1 MSQFD
6 LFPVRTFSKVSLE
19 HPDLREKDLGL
30 YLIIERD
37 HNYYDESD
45 TNFLYFNPNTNQLAF
60 GQWTTRGYCGDF
72 HYDYPSIQDASDEIK
87 ERCAT
92 AIRAYLKGEATP
104 SSFTEPWWVKLNVEE
119 YGIPCVVL
127 GGRKG
132 QKYQGTGHVIKAYE
146 HRKTYGTSY
155 SVSIWTGENMVFA
168 NPRFVKIDQIMLL
181 DAIYAYIDGLNF
193 NDLYDILKV
202 VWDSRYDNILDV
214 AIFKVCPLQKVN
226 RPIVTLEMKR
236 ASLREW
242 VRERFSDVDD
252 DEQERI
258 THNIMMKKHGED
270 TDWYYENY
278 E

>member
-6 LFPVRTFSKVSLE
+6 LFPVRTFSKVQLE
-19 HPDLREKDLGL
+19 RPNLRQEGLGL

-37 HNYYDESD
+37 HNYYDDSD
-45 TNFLYFNPNTNQLAF
+45 TNFLYFNPSTNKLAF

-72 HYDYPSIQDASDEIK
+72 HYDYPSIHGASDDVK
-87 ERCAT
+87 KRCAT
-92 AIRAYLKGEATP
+92 AIREYLKGEATP
-104 SSFTEPWWVKLNVEE
+104 ASFTEPWWVKLNVEE
-119 YGIPCVVL
+119 YGIPCVVK
-127 GGRKG
+127 GGRK
-132 QKYQGTGHVIKAYE
+132 YQGAGHVIKAYE
-146 HRKTYGTSY
+146 HNNAYGRSY
-155 SVSIWTGENMVFA
+155 SVSIWTGEKMEFA
-168 NPRFVKIDQIMLL
+168 NPRFVRIDQTMLL

-193 NDLYDILKV
+193 NDLYDVLKV

-214 AIFKVCPLQKVN
+214 AIFKVCPVQKVN
-226 RPIVTLEMKR
+226 RPIITLEMKR

-242 VRERFSDVDD
+242 VREKFSDADE

>member
-1 MSQFD
+1 MSNFD
-6 LFPVRTFSKVSLE
+6 LFPVRTFSKVALE

-37 HNYYDESD
+37 HNYYDDSD
-45 TNFLYFNPNTNQLAF
+45 TNFLYFNPK
-60 GQWTTRGYCGDF
+60 TRGYCGDF
-72 HYDYPSIQDASDEIK
+72 YYDYPSIHDASDDIK
-87 ERCAT
+87 TRCAT

-119 YGIPCVVL
+119 YGIPCIVQ
-127 GGRKG
+127 GGR
-132 QKYQGTGHVIKAYE
+132 KYQGTGHVIKAYE
-146 HRKTYGTSY
+146 HRNAYGTSY
-155 SVSIWTGENMVFA
+155 SVSIWTGEKMEFA
-168 NPRFVKIDQIMLL
+168 NPRFVKIDQNMLL

-193 NDLYDILKV
+193 NGLYDILKI

-214 AIFKVCPLQKVN
+214 AIFKVCPIQKVN

-242 VRERFSDVDD
+242 VRDKFSDVDD

-258 THNIMMKKHGED
+258 THNIMIKKHGED